1 MKDHVGDHK
10 IKSVDLYTSQNPC
23 SVDTFTAKKVKDP
36 PQSSS
41 CTDSIFAY
49 AKANPDVKVNTF
61 YDQPYN
67 PQSNRYDNTSELTYQ
82 ITIL

>member
-23 SVDTFTAKKVKDP
+23 SVDTFTAKKVKNP

-49 AKANPDVKVNTF
+49 AKANPDVNNTIIDPCTEKHGIYKHHSF
-61 YDQPYN
+61 T
-67 PQSNRYDNTSELTYQ
+67 RK
-82 ITIL
+82 

>member
-41 CTDSIFAY
+41 CASLQLVGNINEHMSSGIRTN
-49 AKANPDVKVNTF
+49 AKELSEQSEVKRIRV
-61 YDQPYN
+61 
-67 PQSNRYDNTSELTYQ
+67 
-82 ITIL
+82 